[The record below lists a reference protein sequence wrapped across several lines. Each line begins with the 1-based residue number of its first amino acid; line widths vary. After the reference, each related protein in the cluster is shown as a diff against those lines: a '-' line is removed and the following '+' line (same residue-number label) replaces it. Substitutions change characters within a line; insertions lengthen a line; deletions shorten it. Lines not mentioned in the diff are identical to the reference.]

1 MTSPPYQ
8 MRLGLIGLGQAG
20 ALILD
25 DIREAKDPRWR
36 IVAGADPRAHA
47 REHFA
52 EEFGCSVYA
61 DAAELVRD
69 ADVEVVYIATPPEFH
84 LEHATLAARH
94 GKHAI
99 VEKPL
104 TLDLD
109 EAGRMVDIAAQAGIK
124 LLAGH
129 THSFDAPIR
138 KIQALVESG
147 EFGPL
152 RAINC
157 WNFNE
162 FNHRPR
168 LRSELSG
175 THGPVL
181 NQGPHHVDIIR
192 QIAGGMVRTLRGTT
206 IPDGLTGVEGGYVCH
221 VEFESGVPATLV
233 YDGRS
238 LFDTSELFGWRSEGG
253 GHRDPL
259 TSAARRRAFMDLT
272 GTASTERDALL
283 ESQKERGRYGAA
295 QHELV
300 HASEPPADAKQPFFG
315 LVVVSCEDA
324 ALRQSPDGLFVYGP
338 DGRYEIPVEHAI
350 GGRIAELAEMHRA
363 IVTESAPQHDGAWG
377 LATLEVCFGILESSR
392 TGQQITMKRQVPS
405 SPAYSQPISS
415 T

>member
-47 REHFA
+47 REQFA
-52 EEFGCSVYA
+52 QEFGCSVYA
-61 DAAELVRD
+61 GAAELVRD
-69 ADVEVVYIATPPEFH
+69 ENVDVVYIATPPAFH
-84 LEHATLAARH
+84 LEHATLAARN
-94 GKHAI
+94 GKHAL

-109 EAGRMVDIAAQAGIK
+109 EAARMVEIAAQTGIK
-124 LLAGH
+124 LVAGH

-138 KIQALVESG
+138 KMQALVESG

-168 LRSELSG
+168 LRSELTD

-192 QIAGGMVRTLRGTT
+192 QIAGGMVRSLRGTT

-221 VEFESGVPATLV
+221 VEFENGVPATLV

-238 LFDTSELFGWRSEGG
+238 LFDTAELFGWRSEGG

-259 TSAARRRAFMDLT
+259 TSARRRQAFLALT
-272 GTASTERDALL
+272 DTSSGERDALL

-300 HASEPPADAKQPFFG
+300 HANESPAEVKQKFFG
-315 LVVVSCEDA
+315 LVVVSCENA
-324 ALRQSPDGLFVYGP
+324 TMRQSPDGLFVYGP
-338 DGRYEIPVEHAI
+338 DGRYEIPVEHTV

-363 IVTESAPQHDGAWG
+363 VATDQPPEHDGAWG

-392 TGQQITMKRQVPS
+392 TGQQVTMKRQVPS
-405 SPAYSQPISS
+405 VTAYSQPISS

>member
-1 MTSPPYQ
+1 
-8 MRLGLIGLGQAG
+8 
-20 ALILD
+20 
-25 DIREAKDPRWR
+25 
-36 IVAGADPRAHA
+36 
-47 REHFA
+47 
-52 EEFGCSVYA
+52 
-61 DAAELVRD
+61 VRD
-69 ADVEVVYIATPPEFH
+69 ENVEAVYIATPPAFH
-84 LEHATLAARH
+84 LEHATHAARN

-109 EAGRMVDIAAQAGIK
+109 EATRMVQIAAEAGIK

-129 THSFDAPIR
+129 THSFDAPIQ

-168 LRSELSG
+168 LRSELID

-192 QIAGGMVRTLRGTT
+192 QIAGGKVRTLRGTT

-221 VEFESGVPATLV
+221 LEFESGVPATLV

-238 LFDTSELFGWRSEGG
+238 LFDTAEFFEWRSEGG
-253 GHRDPL
+253 TYRDPQ
-259 TSAARRRAFMDLT
+259 TNAGRRKAFMALT
-272 GTASTERDALL
+272 DTAAPARDTLL

-295 QHELV
+295 QHEPRHPV
-300 HASEPPADAKQPFFG
+300 ESVANVMQKFFG
-315 LVVVSCEDA
+315 LVVVSCENA
-324 ALRQSPDGLFVYGP
+324 TVRQSPDGLFVYGP
-338 DGRYEIPVEHAI
+338 DGRYELPVERVA

-363 IVTESAPQHDGAWG
+363 IVTNRKPQHDGAWG

-392 TGQQITMKRQVPS
+392 TGQQVTMKLQVAS
-405 SPAYSQPISS
+405 TPAA
-415 T
+415 

>member
-1 MTSPPYQ
+1 MQQQQ

-20 ALILD
+20 ALILE
-25 DIREAKDPRWR
+25 DIRKAQDPRWR
-36 IVAGADPRAHA
+36 VVAGADPRAHA
-47 REHFA
+47 RDAFA
-52 EEFGCSVYA
+52 REFDCNVYA

-69 ADVEVVYIATPPEFH
+69 ENVDVVYIATPPAFH
-84 LEHATLAARH
+84 LEHATHAARN

-109 EAGRMVDIAAQAGIK
+109 EAARMVAIAEETGIK

-129 THSFDAPIR
+129 THSFDAPIQ
-138 KIQALVESG
+138 KMQALVESG
-147 EFGPL
+147 QFGAL

-168 LRSELSG
+168 LRSELID

-192 QIAGGMVRTLRGTT
+192 QIAGGKVRTVRGTT
-206 IPDGLTGVEGGYVCH
+206 FPDGLTGVEGGYVCH
-221 VEFESGVPATLV
+221 LEFETGVPATLV

-238 LFDTSELFGWRSEGG
+238 LLDTAEFFEWRSEGG
-253 GHRDPL
+253 EYRDPL
-259 TSAARRRAFMDLT
+259 TNARRRQAFTALT
-272 GTASTERDALL
+272 DTSATARDTLL
-283 ESQKERGRYGAA
+283 ESQKEQGRYGAE
-295 QHELV
+295 QY
-300 HASEPPADAKQPFFG
+300 EPRHGAEAAGATLQKFFG
-315 LVVVSCEDA
+315 LVVVSCENA
-324 ALRQSPDGLFVYGP
+324 TMRQSPDGLYVYGP
-338 DGRYEIPVEHAI
+338 DGRYEVPVEQTV

-363 IVTESAPQHDGAWG
+363 FVSNEQPQHDGAWG

-392 TGQQITMKRQVPS
+392 TGEQIVMKRQVPTRGKS
-405 SPAYSQPISS
+405 A
-415 T
+415 